1 MHSAYLDHAATTP
14 MRPEAVAAM
23 LPFLTDRFGN
33 PSGSHSVA
41 RSACLA
47 LDEARDTMA
56 EVLGCQPGQVVF
68 TSGGTEADNLAIG
81 GVHAA
86 RGGVVVCPAAEHHA
100 VLRAVDAVGGTVV
113 GVSSD
118 GSVDPDQLAA
128 VLGPQV
134 SLVSVM
140 LANNEVGVI
149 SPLDEVVALAR
160 ERSPAVLVH
169 TDAVQAFSWLD
180 VAEMAAGADLVSVSA
195 HKFGGPKGVG
205 ALVVRDR
212 VSLRPILHGGGQ
224 ERDRRSGTPNVAGI
238 VAMAAAARATVAARA
253 ETVRRVG
260 ALRDRLSDGL
270 LKMVPEAV
278 ATVPATV
285 AGSAAGTVA
294 GSAAG
299 TVAGSA
305 AGTVAGSAAG
315 TVAGSAAGTV
325 AGSAA
330 GTVAGS
336 GAGSARRV
344 AGSCHVRFAGVE
356 AEALLVLL
364 DDVGIC
370 ASAGSACSSGATEA
384 SHVLRAMGWSAAE
397 VGQSVRL
404 SLGWCSTDAEID
416 HALAVIPKAVARLRD
431 NVVAWS

>member
-100 VLRAVDAVGGTVV
+100 VLRAVGAVGGTVV

-128 VLGPQV
+128 VLGSQV

-149 SPLDEVVALAR
+149 SPLDEVIALAR
-160 ERSPAVLVH
+160 ERSPAALVH

-205 ALVVRDR
+205 ALVVRDQ

-270 LKMVPEAV
+270 LESVPGAV
-278 ATVPATV
+278 ATGPA
-285 AGSAAGTVA
+285 
-294 GSAAG
+294 
-299 TVAGSA
+299 
-305 AGTVAGSAAG
+305 
-315 TVAGSAAGTV
+315 
-325 AGSAA
+325 
-330 GTVAGS
+330 TVAGS

-344 AGSCHVRFAGVE
+344 AGSCHIRFAGVE

-364 DDVGIC
+364 DDVGVC

-431 NVVAWS
+431 HVVAWS